1 MLSLFTSGQLLNIFL
16 CMDPEDFSK
25 GSLRGEGVPR
35 IIVFAGG
42 SASYFLVNLLYYLI
56 FEFFRAWGRGG
67 GPFNVHKSR

>member
-1 MLSLFTSGQLLNIFL
+1 
-16 CMDPEDFSK
+16 MDPEDFSK

-67 GPFNVHKSR
+67 GLLMCTSQDDDYHLIL